1 MFGTDYYPI
10 ILTKGQQATVYFTNE
25 QVTNPYGA
33 VQATGSFEFVG
44 ISKDGAQFAPATNA
58 PSEIPFLSSDGQS
71 GARSYG
77 RYKLV
82 LTASEMDADV
92 VTIAW
97 KDTGSSGFVYGTLFI
112 FTGAVN
118 LTAQNIW
125 EYADRTL
132 SESGGGGM
140 SLDDIIP
147 EGTEVPGGTITVRQ
161 VLQLIAKRLKRNG
174 HRI

>member
-1 MFGTDYYPI
+1 MLGTNYYPI
-10 ILTKGQQATVYFTNE
+10 ILTKGQQATIYFTNE
-25 QVTNPYGA
+25 QANNPYGA

-44 ISKDGAQFAPATNA
+44 VSKDGIQFAPATNA
-58 PSEIPFLSSDGQS
+58 PSEIPLLSSDGGS
-71 GARSYG
+71 GTRSYG
-77 RYKLV
+77 RYKIV
-82 LTASEMDADV
+82 LTADEMNADV
-92 VTIAW
+92 ITLVW
-97 KDTGSSGFVYGTLFI
+97 KDTGNAGFIYGTIFI
-112 FTGAVN
+112 FTGTVGI
-118 LTAQNIW
+118 TAQNIW

-132 SESGGGGM
+132 SESGGGL